1 MSTVE
6 PGLQAVRLAYAQ
18 RTLAGAKVVDER
30 LQSAFA
36 SVGREAFLP
45 PGPWPILQQQDGTYR
60 NTSDANPAHLY
71 TDDLIGIAPERG
83 INNGQPRLH
92 AELLSFA
99 AIRAGE
105 HVVHVGVGAGYY
117 SAIMAEL
124 AGTDGRVTAIEF
136 AEDLAARATKNLADR
151 LNVTVIHGDGSV
163 AAFDDADVIYVN
175 AGATH
180 PADNWLDRL
189 NVGGRLIL
197 PLTTR
202 EGFAPVRTADV
213 RRGGVFRIIRAN
225 DGFLARWI
233 SGVAIYPCEGMR
245 DVVSERALAAAFEG
259 GGWER
264 VTRLVRRDDV
274 PAAEC
279 WLKGPGW
286 CLTYS

>member
-1 MSTVE
+1 MSTAE
-6 PGLQAVRLAYAQ
+6 PELQAVRRAYAQ

-36 SVGREAFLP
+36 SVRREAFLS

-92 AELLSFA
+92 AELLSLA
-99 AIRAGE
+99 AIQAGE
-105 HVVHVGVGAGYY
+105 HIVHVGAGAGYY
-117 SAIMAEL
+117 TAIMAEL

-136 AEDLAARATKNLADR
+136 AEDLAARATKNLSDR
-151 LNVTVIHGDGSV
+151 PNVTVIHGDGSV
-163 AAFDDADVIYVN
+163 AAFDEADVIYVN

-189 NVGGRLIL
+189 RVGGRLIL

-213 RRGGVFRIIRAN
+213 RRGGVFLVSRAN

-245 DVVSERALAAAFEG
+245 DSVSERALAAAFEG

-264 VTRLVRRDDV
+264 VTRLVRREDI

-286 CLTYS
+286 CLT

>member
-1 MSTVE
+1 MSMAE
-6 PGLQAVRLAYAQ
+6 SELQAVRRTYAQ
-18 RTLAGAKVVDER
+18 KTLAGAKVVDER

-36 SVGREAFLP
+36 SVRREDFLP
-45 PGPWPILQQQDGTYR
+45 PGPWPILQLRDGTYR
-60 NTSDANPAHLY
+60 STPDGNPAHLY

-99 AIRAGE
+99 AIRPGE
-105 HVVHVGVGAGYY
+105 HVVHIGAGAGYY

-124 AGTDGRVTAIEF
+124 AGNDGRVTAIEF
-136 AEDLAARATKNLADR
+136 ADDLAAKATRNLSDR
-151 LNVTVIHGDGSV
+151 PNVTVINGDGSV
-163 AAFDDADVIYVN
+163 VAFDDADVIYVN

-180 PADNWLDRL
+180 PADTWLDRL

-197 PLTTR
+197 PLTTDK
-202 EGFAPVRTADV
+202 GFAPVRSADV
-213 RRGGVFRIIRAN
+213 RRGGVFRIIRTN

-245 DVVSERALAAAFEG
+245 DPVSERALAAAFET

-264 VTRLVRRDDV
+264 VTRLVRHGEV

-279 WLKGPGW
+279 WLKGPDW
-286 CLTYS
+286 CLTYN

>member
-1 MSTVE
+1 MSTAE
-6 PGLQAVRLAYAQ
+6 PELQAVRRAYSQ

-36 SVGREAFLP
+36 SVRREDFLL
-45 PGPWPILQQQDGTYR
+45 PGPWPILQLQDGTYR
-60 NTSDANPAHLY
+60 NTSDANPAYLY

-92 AELLSFA
+92 AELLHYA

-105 HVVHVGVGAGYY
+105 HVVHIGAGAGYY

-124 AGTDGRVTAIEF
+124 VGNNGRVTAIEF
-136 AEDLAARATKNLADR
+136 AEDLAARATKHLSDR
-151 LNVTVIHGDGSV
+151 ANVSVIHGDGSV
-163 AAFDDADVIYVN
+163 VAFDDADVIYVN

-197 PLTTR
+197 PLTTK
-202 EGFAPVRTADV
+202 EGFAPVQSADV
-213 RRGGVFRIIRAN
+213 RRGGVFRIIRAH

-245 DVVSERALAAAFEG
+245 DPVSERALAAALEG

-264 VTRLVRRDDV
+264 ATRLVRRGDV

>member
-1 MSTVE
+1 MSTAE
-6 PGLQAVRLAYAQ
+6 PELQAVRRAYAQ

-36 SVGREAFLP
+36 SVRREAFLS

-92 AELLSFA
+92 AELLSLA
-99 AIRAGE
+99 AIQAGE
-105 HVVHVGVGAGYY
+105 HIVHVGAGAGYY
-117 SAIMAEL
+117 TAIMAEL

-136 AEDLAARATKNLADR
+136 AEDLAARATKNLSDR
-151 LNVTVIHGDGSV
+151 PNVTVIHGDGSV
-163 AAFDDADVIYVN
+163 AAFDEADVIYVN

-189 NVGGRLIL
+189 RVGGRLIL

-213 RRGGVFRIIRAN
+213 RRGGVFLVSRAN

-245 DVVSERALAAAFEG
+245 DSVSERALAAAFEG
-259 GGWER
+259 GGLER
-264 VTRLVRRDDV
+264 VTRLVRREDI

-286 CLTYS
+286 CLT